1 MQDET
6 FHLHEQYRQSHSQEN
21 LLEHYPTC
29 NKDTLTPNQPVSD
42 VNISDAK
49 VDSEDDVE
57 QVESGLNSQCC
68 FNDTYI
74 DTSESEGETESFRDK
89 IKEWAVFHSITNLAL
104 VDLLNILRVSHPDLP
119 KDPRTLLR
127 TETAYDILK
136 NVVGSYITLE
146 LKKVFLIC
154 CLQK

>member
-1 MQDET
+1 M
-6 FHLHEQYRQSHSQEN
+6 
-21 LLEHYPTC
+21 
-29 NKDTLTPNQPVSD
+29 TPNQPVSD

-127 TETAYDILK
+127 TETAYDIK
-136 NVVGSYITLE
+136 NKCGGSYITLE
-146 LKKVFLIC
+146 LKEVFLIC
-154 CLQK
+154 CMQK